1 MEITAKV
8 PGLDLTNK
16 VIQGSTAAKR
26 LGVDRGMTAADSWN
40 QLIRGTYDLTYPHI
54 VGDFRHMKDDYQ
66 ITKFSVAS
74 IKRKIP
80 AFGNVMSLF
89 PNKLGWNLALPDP
102 VHGFIKKSKVSA
114 ETVFESVQN
123 MDYTTK
129 AAEKLFNIDT
139 AVSTA
144 AKGLFSDLSS
154 TIPDTSPRV
163 DLIAGLNPDNVL
175 NAAFSDGQTAT
186 QFSSSTTQAAP
197 SSAVDQA
204 KQSVITQL
212 HESIDE
218 AVFGDSEAM
227 LPAVGYPG
235 SNMNGYVFYQKSKS
249 NKWLVPNSLSSLNSN
264 KLMVVVFDEEGY
276 EILYDEFFVD
286 KNYNVTLTFEDPVIG
301 RAVIFRL
308 DEVYK
313 PEIPPVDVD
322 GLLDALSKEE
332 SSGTTE
338 SVDTLSPL
346 SGTQGGPDLSQVDM
360 TDPDT
365 KAKVEEDLMSGETVY
380 KFEDR
385 SMLTRN

>member
-102 VHGFIKKSKVSA
+102 VHGFVKKSKVSA

-139 AVSTA
+139 AASTA
-144 AKGLFSDLSS
+144 AKGLFSDLNRS
-154 TIPDTSPRV
+154 TIIFSGDCFI
-163 DLIAGLNPDNVL
+163 LITGTGDSFGKSEIVSSVL
-175 NAAFSDGQTAT
+175 FS
-186 QFSSSTTQAAP
+186 FSS
-197 SSAVDQA
+197 
-204 KQSVITQL
+204 
-212 HESIDE
+212 
-218 AVFGDSEAM
+218 
-227 LPAVGYPG
+227 
-235 SNMNGYVFYQKSKS
+235 
-249 NKWLVPNSLSSLNSN
+249 
-264 KLMVVVFDEEGY
+264 
-276 EILYDEFFVD
+276 FFVSARITISF
-286 KNYNVTLTFEDPVIG
+286 V
-301 RAVIFRL
+301 
-308 DEVYK
+308 
-313 PEIPPVDVD
+313 
-322 GLLDALSKEE
+322 
-332 SSGTTE
+332 
-338 SVDTLSPL
+338 
-346 SGTQGGPDLSQVDM
+346 
-360 TDPDT
+360 
-365 KAKVEEDLMSGETVY
+365 
-380 KFEDR
+380 
-385 SMLTRN
+385 